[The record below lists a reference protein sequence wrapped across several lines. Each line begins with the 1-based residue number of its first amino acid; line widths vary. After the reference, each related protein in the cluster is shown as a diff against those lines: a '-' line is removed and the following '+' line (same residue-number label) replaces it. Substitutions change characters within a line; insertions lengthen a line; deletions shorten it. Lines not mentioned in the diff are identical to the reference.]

1 MNERYP
7 EVEVRIVE
15 DVTARLVDSV
25 ERGELD
31 VAVISGPEGARGLHV
46 EKLAEEPLRLL
57 VPAGHR
63 LARRPAV
70 TWSALARERFLVLHE
85 MHCLSGQVS
94 RVCERMR
101 LRPPVVMRGAQLFT
115 IGAMVAAGLGVSV
128 VPAMMAADDRSGR
141 CAYVPFAR
149 NPPRREISAAWSL
162 LRYRTNAARA
172 FVSLLGA
179 ELGYPLGGSDGSSSL
194 GS

>member
-1 MNERYP
+1 M
-7 EVEVRIVE
+7 
-15 DVTARLVDSV
+15 
-25 ERGELD
+25 
-31 VAVISGPEGARGLHV
+31 GP
-46 EKLAEEPLRLL
+46 PL
-57 VPAGHR
+57 P
-63 LARRPAV
+63 
-70 TWSALARERFLVLHE
+70 T
-85 MHCLSGQVS
+85 GQVS

-115 IGAMVAAGLGVSV
+115 IGAMVGAGLGVSV
-128 VPAMMAADDRSGR
+128 VPAMMAVDDRSGR

-179 ELGYPLGGSDGSSSL
+179 ELARSPKQGAEEKK
-194 GS
+194 